1 MFTGSCQYVERDG
14 AKSTRGAYFSRKVVA
29 MVQPQGNYE
38 PAGIPEPPWRQ
49 QRPARART
57 PLSRDAIVSAAI
69 EVLDEEGAEALS
81 MRRVAEKL
89 GAGAA
94 SLYWHVS
101 SKAALIDLILD
112 RVGAELEL
120 PEPDPSRWQEQIK
133 QVMREMRT
141 VLKRHRDLA
150 RLSLGRVPVGPNLVR
165 TLEWQLAV
173 MRGAGVPDRVA
184 GLTADLMSLYVGAF
198 AYEEADPAETPTGEE
213 VRHEQM
219 TSMMTGYL
227 RSLPPERFPNILQ
240 MVERVMTPGRED
252 RFEFGLDVLV
262 RGLASYEE

>member
-1 MFTGSCQYVERDG
+1 MVETP
-14 AKSTRGAYFSRKVVA
+14 A
-29 MVQPQGNYE
+29 NYG

-49 QRPARART
+49 QRATRIRT
-57 PLSRDAIVSAAI
+57 PLSREAIVQAAI
-69 EVLDEEGAEALS
+69 EVLDEEGADNLS

-94 SLYWHVS
+94 SLYWHVP

-112 RVGAELEL
+112 RVGEELVL

-133 QVMREMRT
+133 ELARNMRA
-141 VLKRHRDLA
+141 VLTRHRDLA

-184 GLTADLMSLYVGAF
+184 GLTADLMAMFVGAF
-198 AYEEADPAETPTGEE
+198 AYEDSTGFEAPMGDD
-213 VRHEQM
+213 VSHEDM
-219 TSMMTGYL
+219 ASMMSNYL
-227 RSLPPERFPNILQ
+227 RSLPADRFPNILE
-240 MVERVMTPGRED
+240 MVTAVMTPGREA

>member
-1 MFTGSCQYVERDG
+1 MANT
-14 AKSTRGAYFSRKVVA
+14 ST
-29 MVQPQGNYE
+29 NYD

-49 QRPARART
+49 QRAARTRT
-57 PLSRDAIVSAAI
+57 PLSREAILQAAI
-69 EVLDEEGAEALS
+69 DVLDEEGADALS

-94 SLYWHVS
+94 SLYWHVP

-112 RVGAELEL
+112 RVGEELEL
-120 PEPDPSRWQEQIK
+120 PPPDPSRWQEQIK
-133 QVMREMRT
+133 ELARNMRA
-141 VLKRHRDLA
+141 VLTRHRDLA

-184 GLTADLMSLYVGAF
+184 GLTADLLTMYVGAF
-198 AYEEADPAETPTGEE
+198 AYEDAQGFEPPMSDDVT
-213 VRHEQM
+213 HEDM
-219 TSMMTGYL
+219 ASMMSNYL
-227 RSLPPERFPNILQ
+227 TSLPPDRFPNILQ
-240 MVERVMTPGRED
+240 MVAAVMTPGREE

>member
-1 MFTGSCQYVERDG
+1 
-14 AKSTRGAYFSRKVVA
+14 
-29 MVQPQGNYE
+29 MVRPQGNYE
-38 PAGIPEPPWRQ
+38 AAGIPEPPWRQ

-57 PLSRDAIVSAAI
+57 PLSREAIVSAAI
-69 EVLDEEGAEALS
+69 EVLDEEGAESLS

-112 RVGAELEL
+112 KVGTELEL
-120 PEPDPSRWQEQIK
+120 PEPDPSRWQEQLK
-133 QVMREMRT
+133 QLMREMRI

-173 MRGAGVPDRVA
+173 MRGAGVPDGVA
-184 GLTADLMSLYVGAF
+184 GLTADLLALYVGAF
-198 AYEEADPAETPTGEE
+198 AYEEADTAEPPLGED
-213 VRHEQM
+213 VPHEQM
-219 TSMMTGYL
+219 ASMMTSYL
-227 RSLPPERFPNILQ
+227 TSLPRERFPNILQ
-240 MVERVMTPGRED
+240 MVDAVMTPGRED
-252 RFEFGLDVLV
+252 RFEFGMDVIV
-262 RGLASYEE
+262 RGLASYAE